1 MQNDFKK
8 FLKAYQVFMTTE
20 VEKTTRETKKQVSI
34 VLTPTDRKKIQKI
47 ADDAGMSISELISI
61 WINLISD

>member
-8 FLKAYQVFMTTE
+8 FLKAYQVFMTAE
-20 VEKTTRETKKQVSI
+20 VEKNRRETKKQLSI

-47 ADDAGMSISELISI
+47 ADDAGISISELISI